1 MSSMIQC
8 DKCKK
13 NMDADSHKDD
23 LMGNTNSEYETSR
36 FPKCCADC
44 LFAMIDDPD
53 MGDFTCIYK
62 AWPKEID
69 SEIAYIK
76 RADWCELE

>member
-1 MSSMIQC
+1 M
-8 DKCKK
+8 
-13 NMDADSHKDD
+13 N
-23 LMGNTNSEYETSR
+23 EYETSR

-53 MGDFTCIYK
+53 IGDFTCIYK

-69 SEIAYIK
+69 PEIAYIK